1 MLRKQ
6 ILITET
12 QEDYLRTLSDAT
24 GESQGH
30 IVRQAIEL
38 HAQHLSPSSIPGL
51 IYDEKPTTEG
61 TINESQ
67 PERRQEGP

>member
-6 ILITET
+6 FLIE
-12 QEDYLRTLSDAT
+12 QAHEDYLHSLSEAT

-38 HAQHLSPSSIPGL
+38 HAQHFSPASLPGL
-51 IYDEKPTTEG
+51 IEEKETTENKDK
-61 TINESQ
+61 TNES
-67 PERRQEGP
+67 ES

>member
-6 ILITET
+6 FLITEAH
-12 QEDYLRTLSDAT
+12 EDYLRTLSDAT

-38 HAQHLSPSSIPGL
+38 HAQQLNPASIPSL
-51 IYDEKPTTEG
+51 IYDETTTKE
-61 TINESQ
+61 TINE
-67 PERRQEGP
+67 PES